1 MSNDEPRGTVQGKK
15 MQGVEGTVEL
25 YLEGI
30 TNIDIYLES
39 ELVTENEDSSLQ
51 HFSIGDFLE

>member
-1 MSNDEPRGTVQGKK
+1 